1 MSKGN
6 LNEALN
12 TANMTYKQLVEIAND
27 IVEKCTK
34 GNDELIKATQGRIE
48 ELTNDEIRIF
58 MLKLAMASYTFSEIK
73 EKSAFKAQCAEALRK
88 EVYATNFNE
97 ASGSVAAK
105 ENAAIINTADE
116 IVVENVYDLVA
127 SLLKTKLDEMHRVVD
142 VLKTIL
148 MSRLSE
154 AKLNN
159 ITDATTD

>member
-12 TANMTYKQLVEIAND
+12 NVNMTYKQLVEIAND

-34 GNDELIKATQGRIE
+34 GNDELIKNTQERIE
-48 ELTNDEIRIF
+48 SLTNDDIRIF

-73 EKSAFKAQCAEALRK
+73 EKSAFKAQCAEAIRK
-88 EVYATNFNE
+88 EAYATNFSKAE
-97 ASGSVAAK
+97 GAVALK
-105 ENAAIINTADE
+105 ESKATLDTSDDII
-116 IVVENVYDLVA
+116 VESVYDLVA

-159 ITDATTD
+159 ISDAIE